1 VLDILITGGEVYDG
15 TGAAPVR
22 ADVGISGDQIVL
34 LSASPDAAS
43 ADAGP
48 ADPEPADR
56 VIDAT
61 GKAVCPGFI
70 NILSHS
76 YYSILTDPRS
86 LGELTQGVTTEI
98 FGEGSSMGPLTP
110 EMADRERADG
120 DDVRWLRL
128 SEYLHYAENRGISQ
142 NIASFIGAGT
152 LRAHAVGYLDRPA
165 TPAQLDLMRQLVAE
179 EMAEGA
185 LGIGSSLIYPPGAY
199 ASTDELTAICAEAGK
214 YGGRYASHIRNEGEG
229 LLKATDEFIGIC
241 RNAGLPGEHW
251 HLKAAGPAAWDLMGP
266 AVERL
271 RQARDEG
278 LDITADVYPYTAS
291 STGLTTI
298 IPDKY
303 HEGGAQALYDR
314 LADPA
319 IRAQIKAELEQ
330 TRRWGDVNSADS
342 VLILHATKE
351 ENRQFQGRTLTDVA
365 AEQGKHPIDAALEL
379 IGGDR
384 SRIGVAFFSMDEENL
399 RLALRQPWV
408 SICSDGVSMAP
419 EGDFLRAPTHPR
431 AYGSF
436 ARVLGHYVRDEKVLT
451 MPEAIR
457 KMTSLPATTLG
468 LAGRGRLAPG
478 YFADVVIFD
487 PATVADRATFAQPH
501 QLSAGITEV
510 IVNGRVTIAG
520 GTFTGTLAGRALAG
534 PGARR

>member
-1 VLDILITGGEVYDG
+1 MLDILITGGEIHDG
-15 TGAAPVR
+15 TGAPPVR
-22 ADVGISGDQIVL
+22 ADLGIGGDQIVL
-34 LSASPDAAS
+34 LGRGTQAAHT
-43 ADAGP
+43 
-48 ADPEPADR
+48 

-76 YYSILTDPRS
+76 YNSILTDPRS

-110 EMADRERADG
+110 AMAERERADG
-120 DDVRWLRL
+120 VDVRWLRL
-128 SEYLHYAENRGISQ
+128 SEYLHYAEQRGISQ
-142 NIASFIGAGT
+142 NIASFIGPAT
-152 LRAHAVGYLDRPA
+152 LRVHAVGYLDRPA
-165 TPAQLDLMRQLVAE
+165 TAAELDLMRELVAE
-179 EMAEGA
+179 EMADGA

-199 ASTDELTAICAEAGK
+199 ASTGELIALCATAAR

-229 LLKATDEFIGIC
+229 LLAATDEFIAIC
-241 RNAGLPGEHW
+241 REAGLPGEHW
-251 HLKAAGPAAWDLMGP
+251 HLKAAGPAAWHLMQP
-266 AVERL
+266 AIERL
-271 RQARDEG
+271 QQARDEG
-278 LDITADVYPYTAS
+278 LEITADVYPYTAS

-330 TRRWGDVNSADS
+330 TKRWGDVNTADS
-342 VLILHATKE
+342 VLILHTAKD
-351 ENRQFQGRTLTDVA
+351 ENRRFQGRTLADIAT
-365 AEQGKHPIDAALEL
+365 EQKKHPVEVALEL

-436 ARVLGHYVRDEKVLT
+436 ARVLGHYVRDERVLT
-451 MPEAIR
+451 LPDAIR
-457 KMTSLPATTLG
+457 RMTSLPATTLG

-478 YFADVVIFD
+478 YFADVVVLD
-487 PATVADRATFAQPH
+487 PATVAGLATFAQPH
-501 QLSAGITEV
+501 QLSVGITEV
-510 IVNGRVTIAG
+510 IVNGQLTIAAG
-520 GTFTGTLAGRALAG
+520 EFAGTLAGRALAG
-534 PGARR
+534 PGARA